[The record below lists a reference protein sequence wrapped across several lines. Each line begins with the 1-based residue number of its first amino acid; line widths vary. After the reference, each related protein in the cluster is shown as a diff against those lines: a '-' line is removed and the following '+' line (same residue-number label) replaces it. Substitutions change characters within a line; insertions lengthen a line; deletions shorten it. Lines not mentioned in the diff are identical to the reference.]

1 MPEVT
6 GPKAEAAA
14 NLLERLLTDQGFRAR
29 FRADPVGASR
39 QAGLEEVADEM
50 AIAGG
55 KAMDTLDGRES
66 RSSLAGVLMAAA
78 LEGVGIYD
86 FGRDVLPH
94 IADVPEAVGQV
105 LSRLEVPVAAA
116 SVEPP
121 ASSDAGEFP
130 AITPDQAADHHAAA
144 AAADASDAGASAHGS
159 HEALALLHDR
169 RVTFDANGIADMK
182 SGRMDPRIV
191 SALSAISRNHRIT
204 ISATISDHPRLT
216 TGGSVSNHS
225 YGRAVDISVV
235 DGRPV
240 GPGNRAAHQVALS
253 LARLPK
259 SIRPTEVGSPWAL
272 PGSADFSDAAHQN
285 HLHIGFDDPVGK
297 GWKPPEEVAP
307 AGGGV
312 AAAAPANAAAAASEA
327 SGDSGDSSD
336 GSDSGDSS
344 DGGDEP
350 GGLEDPGGDT
360 DAEAD
365 QESDGD
371 EGDDSVSDDPSDEQE
386 DDEGDGGDENDE
398 GPDGDHD
405 DSSDSSDSSDD
416 GSDSGGDSG
425 GDGSDDGSDTSDS
438 ADGGNA

>member
-39 QAGLEEVADEM
+39 QAGLAEVADEM

-105 LSRLEVPVAAA
+105 LSRLEVPAAAA

-130 AITPDQAADHHAAA
+130 AITPDQAPDHHAAA

-307 AGGGV
+307 AGEGG
-312 AAAAPANAAAAASEA
+312 AAAAPANAAAAASEV
-327 SGDSGDSSD
+327 SGDSGDSGD

-365 QESDGD
+365 QERDG
-371 EGDDSVSDDPSDEQE
+371 GDDNDSASDDPSDEQE

-416 GSDSGGDSG
+416 GSDS
-425 GDGSDDGSDTSDS
+425 SDDGSDTSDS
-438 ADGGNA
+438 AD